1 MTDTSGDK
9 SAKKPGKPAAAGKR
23 RKAAGLRALAES
35 LSAVTR
41 PAMGRRGLAEGG
53 LLHDWQEIVGPEI
66 AAVSL
71 PLRLS
76 FPRRE
81 SRAEGTLNLRVA
93 PGYGVLLQH
102 VEPQIRE
109 RVNGYLGYNAVARL
123 RLQQG
128 PLHGLARPRPAAQ
141 RPLAPAVEARLK
153 QRTGE
158 IEDEALRGALERLGR
173 AVLAA
178 AERGGKGGGKA

>member
-1 MTDTSGDK
+1 MRDDSGDK
-9 SAKKPGKPAAAGKR
+9 AAQPIASKAGRTQR
-23 RKAAGLRALAES
+23 RSRGLRALGETLA
-35 LSAVTR
+35 AVTR
-41 PAMGRRGLAEGG
+41 PALGRRGLAAGG
-53 LLHDWQEIVGPEI
+53 LLHDWQAIVGPEI

-76 FPRRE
+76 FPHRDR
-81 SRAEGTLNLRVA
+81 RAEGTLNLRVA

-128 PLHGLARPRPAAQ
+128 PLSGPRRPPPSAPRSLPPAA
-141 RPLAPAVEARLK
+141 EARLK
-153 QRTGE
+153 
-158 IEDEALRGALERLGR
+158 
-173 AVLAA
+173 
-178 AERGGKGGGKA
+178 